1 MEAQAF
7 CTNDRH
13 HFCLAGFLYQTVSSF
28 GDQTMNEEALYQA
41 IFKRKSVRKYEP
53 GRLDASS
60 LTGIEAF
67 LKTIRPMVPGIQTEM
82 TIIDSSMVKGM
93 FKVDAPHF
101 LAFFSEVKE
110 GHLTNAGFMLQQFD
124 LYLSSTGI
132 GGCWQGGPKPVKG
145 VLGAPGLEFIIA
157 LAFGRPAE
165 GHQRG
170 DVSEFKRE
178 PLAKITSIEG
188 SDQYL
193 EAARLAPSAMNNQ
206 PWYFSRNDGTI
217 ETFCAKSLL
226 LSKMNHISLGI
237 AICHIWLA
245 ALHDGKKVEFINE
258 VRTDT
263 KSLKG
268 YSYVI
273 SLTMV

>member
-1 MEAQAF
+1 M
-7 CTNDRH
+7 D
-13 HFCLAGFLYQTVSSF
+13 
-28 GDQTMNEEALYQA
+28 EEALYQA
-41 IFKRKSVRKYEP
+41 IFKRMS
-53 GRLDASS
+53 GRNYQKGQLDAATLLEIDAS
-60 LTGIEAF
+60 
-67 LKTIRPMVPGIQTEM
+67 LKTIRPMFPGIQIEM
-82 TIIDSSMVKGM
+82 RIIDSSKVKGM

-101 LAFFSEVKE
+101 LVFFSEVKE
-110 GHLTNAGFMLQQFD
+110 GHLTNSGFMLQQVD
-124 LYLSSTGI
+124 LHLSSVGI
-132 GGCWQGGPKPVKG
+132 GSCWQGSSKPVKE
-145 VLGAPGLEFIIA
+145 VATSELEFIIA
-157 LAFGRPAE
+157 LAFVRPAE

-178 PLAKITSIEG
+178 PLAKITSIG
-188 SDQYL
+188 GQDQYL

-217 ETFCAKSLL
+217 EAFRAKSFMLG
-226 LSKMNHISLGI
+226 KMNHISLGI

-263 KSLKG
+263 KSPKG

>member
-1 MEAQAF
+1 M
-7 CTNDRH
+7 
-13 HFCLAGFLYQTVSSF
+13 G
-28 GDQTMNEEALYQA
+28 EEEQYQA
-41 IFKRKSVRKYEP
+41 IFKRKSVRNYEK
-53 GRLDASS
+53 RQLDAVALSE
-60 LTGIEAF
+60 IDAF
-67 LKTIRPMVPGIQTEM
+67 LKTIRPMVPGIMTEM
-82 TIIDSSMVKGM
+82 RIIDSSKVNGM

-110 GHLTNAGFMLQQFD
+110 GHLTNAGFMLQQVD
-124 LYLSSTGI
+124 LHLSSSGI
-132 GGCWQGGPKPVKG
+132 GSCWQGGPKPVKG
-145 VLGAPGLEFIIA
+145 VVGPTGLEFIIA

-165 GHQRG
+165 GHQRS

-178 PLAKITSIEG
+178 PMAKITSTQG
-188 SDQYL
+188 SDPYL

-206 PWYFSRNDGTI
+206 PWYFSRNDGMI
-217 ETFCAKSLL
+217 EAFSAKSLML
-226 LSKMNHISLGI
+226 KKMNHISLGI
-237 AICHIWLA
+237 ALCHIWLA